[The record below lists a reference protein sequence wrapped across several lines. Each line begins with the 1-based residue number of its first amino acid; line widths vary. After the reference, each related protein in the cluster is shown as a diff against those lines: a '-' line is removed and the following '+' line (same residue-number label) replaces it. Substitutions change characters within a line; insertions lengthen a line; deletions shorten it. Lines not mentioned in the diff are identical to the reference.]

1 MAGQEMACTERFGR
15 KGPRLPHGTS
25 ATVRCIKTRSDTMI
39 KPLLTLAVLAVAF
52 AAAQTHATGQK
63 LEANDTIQGM
73 GERVPAGK
81 KNVSLSPLFKVY
93 TFEKSGLTF
102 AQINSAKDEV
112 ITVLGI
118 TPGAQSRL
126 PIGLAAEEQLIVVN
140 DEKDRPLGMVTAAAS
155 CPCSA
160 TVVYQDANQMIVV
173 VYGSNGEYIT
183 SYVLPRTKAP
193 SAPQ

>member
-1 MAGQEMACTERFGR
+1 
-15 KGPRLPHGTS
+15 
-25 ATVRCIKTRSDTMI
+25 MI

-52 AAAQTHATGQK
+52 TAAQTHATGQK
-63 LEANDTIQGM
+63 LEANDTIQGL

-102 AQINSAKDEV
+102 AQINSSKDEV
-112 ITVLGI
+112 ITVLSL

-126 PIGLAAEEQLIVVN
+126 PIGLAAEEQLLVVN
-140 DEKDRPLGMVTAAAS
+140 DEKDRPLGMVTAAAAS

-160 TVVYQDANQMIVV
+160 TVVYQDATQMIVV

>member
-1 MAGQEMACTERFGR
+1 M
-15 KGPRLPHGTS
+15 S
-25 ATVRCIKTRSDTMI
+25 

-52 AAAQTHATGQK
+52 TAAQTQAAGQK
-63 LEANDTIQGM
+63 LQPNDAIQGM
-73 GERVPAGK
+73 GERLPAGK

-102 AQINSAKDEV
+102 AQINSSKDEV
-112 ITVLGI
+112 ITVLAI
-118 TPGAQSRL
+118 TPGAESRL
-126 PIGLAAEEQLIVVN
+126 PIGLAAEEQLIAVN

-193 SAPQ
+193 TAPQ